1 MLSLILVLGF
11 PNIKSSELKKYILHK
26 GRVPLWWGR
35 GVHQNLKKIFS
46 IKGGRRGGVVAI
58 DCNLQ
63 CYPRHTELHLF
74 QAADLPLLFGL
85 PPPSPDEPDQQ
96 QMNYY
101 LLCVILAGAREGKV
115 EPDLWVAMATGDS
128 VSGSRD

>member
-1 MLSLILVLGF
+1 MGEGG
-11 PNIKSSELKKYILHK
+11 PPKLKKNIFHQ
-26 GRVPLWWGR
+26 R
-35 GVHQNLKKIFS
+35 GEK
-46 IKGGRRGGVVAI
+46 GGVVAI

-63 CYPRHTELHLF
+63 CDPRHTELHLF

-101 LLCVILAGAREGKV
+101 LLCVILAGARERKV